1 MTKVES
7 MASMNDG
14 RWPPVA
20 RRFEHTST
28 VSPGSGTASRS
39 TRRGCSPVMCT
50 TAPRI
55 MAALRVVE
63 FGHETDASAGDPDA
77 DADDR
82 EAGVLDV
89 PPVAAVGRHLALE
102 EEVRAEHR
110 TVRVARA
117 AAEVLGPAVAAVTA
131 AVEPVAGITV
141 GIVAADAAR
150 GEELRIRPRHPRRYA
165 GAQRERRH
173 IVAVPAAAVADAA
186 PVRLHPAAGTRAVE
200 EAEVVLLHAQPGCAR
215 RAAAPAGGRLRRRSG
230 RGRRLRLDPE
240 GGPEGHGGEIVRQG
254 HTGRRAGGT
263 GHLDRHRRTVR
274 EGLRRVEDEDRVA
287 LRPAEPSA
295 LLRVEA
301 GDAQRRL
308 CRAAVHLLAEPDADR
323 LVSIDAL
330 PALRRPAAHL
340 SATVARWNPMGLPG
354 ASGASGT

>member
-117 AAEVLGPAVAAVTA
+117 AAEVLGPAVAAVT
-131 AVEPVAGITV
+131 
-141 GIVAADAAR
+141 
-150 GEELRIRPRHPRRYA
+150 
-165 GAQRERRH
+165 
-173 IVAVPAAAVADAA
+173 
-186 PVRLHPAAGTRAVE
+186 PAAGTRAVE

-240 GGPEGHGGEIVRQG
+240 SGPEGHGGGGGRQG
-254 HTGRRAGGT
+254 ATGPPEGG
-263 GHLDRHRRTVR
+263 
-274 EGLRRVEDEDRVA
+274 
-287 LRPAEPSA
+287 
-295 LLRVEA
+295 
-301 GDAQRRL
+301 
-308 CRAAVHLLAEPDADR
+308 
-323 LVSIDAL
+323 
-330 PALRRPAAHL
+330 
-340 SATVARWNPMGLPG
+340 
-354 ASGASGT
+354 

>member
-117 AAEVLGPAVAAVTA
+117 VAAVTA

-173 IVAVPAAAVADAA
+173 IGAVPAAAVADAA
-186 PVRLHPAAGTRAVE
+186 PVRLHPAAGTGAVE
-200 EAEVVLLHAQPGCAR
+200 EAEGVLLHAQPGCAR

-230 RGRRLRLDPE
+230 RGRRR
-240 GGPEGHGGEIVRQG
+240 
-254 HTGRRAGGT
+254 
-263 GHLDRHRRTVR
+263 
-274 EGLRRVEDEDRVA
+274 
-287 LRPAEPSA
+287 S
-295 LLRVEA
+295 
-301 GDAQRRL
+301 
-308 CRAAVHLLAEPDADR
+308 
-323 LVSIDAL
+323 
-330 PALRRPAAHL
+330 
-340 SATVARWNPMGLPG
+340 
-354 ASGASGT
+354 